1 MVVSC
6 YGSPRKLTQWTLCKK
21 TGKDVK
27 QLRTG
32 PNWCPLSV
40 SPHPAQGV
48 WLKLCKQ
55 LPDITVSDG
64 EDDGGARTDLAV
76 LTHLLY

>member
-6 YGSPRKLTQWTLCKK
+6 YGSPRKLTQWTLRRK

-32 PNWCPLSV
+32 ANRCPLSV
-40 SPHPAQGV
+40 SPHPTQGV
-48 WLKLCKQ
+48 WLRLCKQ

-64 EDDGGARTDLAV
+64 EGDEGGRTDFAV
-76 LTHLLY
+76 LIHLLY